1 MIEEGEKMGGI
12 LSFLLL
18 AACLALPF
26 TFVFF
31 LIYAIREAVKGG
43 DRDIAYGLGAA
54 ISLLAILAICLFS

>member
-1 MIEEGEKMGGI
+1 MGGM

-26 TFVFF
+26 VFVFC
-31 LIYAIREAVKGG
+31 LIYAIRDAVKGG

-54 ISLLAILAICLFS
+54 ISLLAILLIFLFS